1 MLRGF
6 MGSSINNFFEK
17 SDQICLYRQ
26 SLLHTLPVCVHFS
39 STVKL
44 NSTSPPN
51 KRVWI
56 FNYPCLLTYCI
67 KYHSTAHR
75 SITTEGADANYDPGL
90 TTRTPPFKGCHWL
103 VTAHLWAVSVSL
115 TRTQSKV
122 CGCVGSL
129 SPRDRPKGHF
139 IKTDHWNKELAIRD
153 EN

>member
-17 SDQICLYRQ
+17 LDQICLYRQ

-90 TTRTPPFKGCHWL
+90 TTRLLSKA
-103 VTAHLWAVSVSL
+103 VTGWSL
-115 TRTQSKV
+115 HT
-122 CGCVGSL
+122 CELSL
-129 SPRDRPKGHF
+129 SHSHAHRAKCVVVLAPYLPEIDPKD
-139 IKTDHWNKELAIRD
+139 IS
-153 EN
+153 